1 MFKGRKIKKLLEKY
15 ATAKTKK
22 DELTI
27 IAELEQIGKPAVQY
41 IIEALKLRKLNRE
54 QAQALL
60 GPLFDHLTIEQ
71 IIPLTGESSS
81 DVRRIAK
88 EIIIKK
94 GKKSCSELLL
104 EHLDSSNFFLRTN
117 TTELLARFKDQ
128 SIVPKLIGMFNSADA
143 DLKSNIIKILGST
156 DSLPAK
162 KLLISALDDESWEVR
177 LSAVKSLIKMRDP
190 ESVQSLIERLTEQE
204 PQMKVLALD
213 ALGAIGDKRAVQPMI
228 KLLTDS
234 DLLIRQKATEYLIE
248 IADSGSVPEIIDLLK
263 DKDVNT
269 RRCAIEVLDSL
280 KDPRTSI
287 ALMNAIKDSDWWVR
301 QIATD
306 SLTKLKGENIVNG
319 FIAMA
324 QDTDESLRRCAVEF
338 FNKTVHKSALKPLI
352 ELLKDEDWWVREKAV
367 TALSKLKDP
376 RAISPLAE
384 MIHDDDVKWAVP
396 DALAEIGGDDVL
408 EHLKEFVLD
417 EEKRVRIEAIKA
429 FGKLKAKDA
438 IPVLKECLEET
449 DEDVITEAVS
459 AIKKI
464 TGKTVKVKKKQ
475 ILDPAAQLVSSR
487 GGAVEGAI
495 LTEAIVVLDL
505 CNSTAI
511 AAKYGDNFALNLMKN
526 LDRAVTQIAR
536 KERYQFIKNTGDGFL
551 LTFSKTVNA
560 VQFALRTMNNIN
572 KYNAKADNTKRINL
586 RFGINLGETRVK
598 EKGDRLGIAIN
609 MAFRIEGVKP
619 EGLISIENGMSQ
631 EEMPL
636 ENRILISENV
646 DNEIQNMAGVKTKL
660 VGFFELK
667 GITGLH
673 KVYELTSAN

>member
-1 MFKGRKIKKLLEKY
+1 
-15 ATAKTKK
+15 
-22 DELTI
+22 
-27 IAELEQIGKPAVQY
+27 
-41 IIEALKLRKLNRE
+41 
-54 QAQALL
+54 
-60 GPLFDHLTIEQ
+60 
-71 IIPLTGESSS
+71 
-81 DVRRIAK
+81 
-88 EIIIKK
+88 
-94 GKKSCSELLL
+94 
-104 EHLDSSNFFLRTN
+104 
-117 TTELLARFKDQ
+117 
-128 SIVPKLIGMFNSADA
+128 
-143 DLKSNIIKILGST
+143 
-156 DSLPAK
+156 
-162 KLLISALDDESWEVR
+162 
-177 LSAVKSLIKMRDP
+177 
-190 ESVQSLIERLTEQE
+190 
-204 PQMKVLALD
+204 
-213 ALGAIGDKRAVQPMI
+213 
-228 KLLTDS
+228 
-234 DLLIRQKATEYLIE
+234 
-248 IADSGSVPEIIDLLK
+248 
-263 DKDVNT
+263 
-269 RRCAIEVLDSL
+269 
-280 KDPRTSI
+280 
-287 ALMNAIKDSDWWVR
+287 MNAIKDSDWWVR

-306 SLTKLKGENIVNG
+306 SLTKLKGKNIVEG

-324 QDTDESLRRCAVEF
+324 QDADENLRRCAVEF
-338 FNKTVHKSALKPLI
+338 FNKALHKSTLKPLI
-352 ELLKDEDWWVREKAV
+352 KLLKDDDWWVREKAV
-367 TALSKLKDP
+367 MALSKLKDQ

-384 MIHDDDVKWAVP
+384 MIYDDEVKWAIP
-396 DALAEIGGDDVL
+396 DALAEIGGDDVF

-464 TGKTVKVKKKQ
+464 TGKTVKIKKQQ
-475 ILDPAAQLVSSR
+475 ILDPAARLVSSR

-511 AAKYGDNFALNLMKN
+511 AAKYGDNFALNLMKS
-526 LDRAVTQIAR
+526 LDRAVTPIAR

-560 VQFALRTMNNIN
+560 AQFALQTMNNIN

-619 EGLISIENGMSQ
+619 EGLIAIENGMSQ
-631 EEMPL
+631 AEMPL

-646 DNEIQNMAGVKTKL
+646 DNEIQNMKGIKTNL
-660 VGFFELK
+660 IGLFELK

-673 KVYELTSAN
+673 KVYELTSAKRD